1 MASHRNSYRNNVNSC
16 NNYSY
21 SSYNEVE
28 EADMISL
35 GGYIMGVM
43 AVSLGLVVMGLGLIT
58 ATMLYRSWRHGHSL

>member
-1 MASHRNSYRNNVNSC
+1 
-16 NNYSY
+16 
-21 SSYNEVE
+21 
-28 EADMISL
+28 MISL